1 MIGVCSWGRFDILSD
16 HTETQFKPRSFRA
29 PYDLFKLPI
38 FCWLS
43 FPGPPRPN
51 TMRVQD
57 KHNDIDMKALNI
69 RGKIRSWKTY
79 DLLKGKWND
88 SEVVVKLLKI
98 PKSVTHAGTKNGE
111 AVSLSNRH
119 VREFAE
125 EYAKTR
131 IFSHQNLL
139 PALGAVNKA
148 EVL

>member
-1 MIGVCSWGRFDILSD
+1 
-16 HTETQFKPRSFRA
+16 
-29 PYDLFKLPI
+29 
-38 FCWLS
+38 
-43 FPGPPRPN
+43 
-51 TMRVQD
+51 
-57 KHNDIDMKALNI
+57 MKALNI

-98 PKSVTHAGTKNGE
+98 PKSVTHASTKNGE
-111 AVSLSNRH
+111 PISLSNRH

-125 EYAKTR
+125 EYTKTR

-148 EVL
+148 EVFSFLLFHMFIEHFYKGGVIQQS